1 MTASR
6 RAFLAG
12 IGVAAAAPALATAQS
27 RLATGFSPGLI
38 YLNTGS
44 LGPTPQ
50 PVLDRVLEV
59 WRTLEE
65 DPVVNGY
72 NDGAGLAAAEAA
84 RADVAAL
91 IGCARDNLLITSG
104 TTRAMNIVAGS
115 VRLARGD
122 AVLTTDQEHH
132 GGIAGWTWRA
142 RRDGVRIDKVPVPP
156 EENDGAAIVA
166 RIAAAIRPETRVLS
180 VSHVLFSTGLRMPV
194 AEISALARSRGL
206 LCVIDGAQALGAIPV
221 DVVAIGCHAYAGSGH
236 KWLMGPK
243 GTGLL
248 YVSPDAAGRIEPIEW
263 EMGHEYVSES
273 AGFGPEPLVAGLG
286 VAAATV
292 RATGIADVERRILA
306 LRNHTWRLFSEI
318 PGIRMAS
325 PPPGPLASGLVSI
338 RLPAAIEARPFLRRM
353 RQRHNVIARAIP
365 GEPFNGLRFA
375 THVFNTVA
383 EIDVAAAALRAE
395 LAG

>member
-6 RAFLAG
+6 RTFLAG
-12 IGVAAAAPALATAQS
+12 IGAAAAAAPALARAQS
-27 RLATGFSPGLI
+27 ANGFSPGLI

-50 PVLDRVLEV
+50 PVLDRVMEV

-65 DPVVNGY
+65 NPVVNGY
-72 NDGAGLAAAEAA
+72 NEGAGLAAAEAA
-84 RADVAAL
+84 RAEVAGL
-91 IGCARDNLLITSG
+91 VGCATDNLLITSG

-142 RRDGVRIDKVPVPP
+142 RRDGVRIDRVPVPP

-166 RIAAAIRPETRVLS
+166 RIAAAIRPETRVIS

-194 AEISALARSRGL
+194 LEISALARARGL
-206 LCVIDGAQALGAIPV
+206 LCVVDGAQAVGAIRV
-221 DVVAIGCHAYAGSGH
+221 DVAAIGCHAYAGSGH

-263 EMGHEYVSES
+263 EMGHGYVSES

-292 RATGIADVERRILA
+292 RAIGIADVERRILA
-306 LRNHTWRLFSEI
+306 LRNHAWRAFSAL
-318 PGIRMAS
+318 PSVQMAS
-325 PPPGPLASGLVSI
+325 PPPGPLASGLVAI
-338 RLPAAIEARPFLRRM
+338 RLPAAIEARPFLRRL
-353 RQRHNVIARAIP
+353 RERHNVVARAIP

-375 THVFNTVA
+375 THIFNTVA
-383 EIDVAAAALRAE
+383 EIDAAAAGLRTE